1 MAEVTFSEGVSE
13 LFPLTFY
20 QYSWNGPLHS
30 KMDFESFESFTEFLL
45 KELAGFF
52 NVYRGGDKV
61 FVEKYVE
68 NAGMYTIF
76 QSASIRR

>member
-1 MAEVTFSEGVSE
+1 MAEVNFGEGVSE
-13 LFPLTFY
+13 LFPLTFHHY
-20 QYSWNGPLHS
+20 NWNGPLHTR
-30 KMDFESFESFTEFLL
+30 MDFDSFESFTEFL
-45 KELAGFF
+45 KDLAGFF

-76 QSASIRR
+76 QSEKVRR

>member
-1 MAEVTFSEGVSE
+1 MAEVTFGEGVSE
-13 LFPLTFY
+13 LFPLAFY
-20 QYSWNGPLHS
+20 QYSWDGPLHS
-30 KMDFESFESFTEFLL
+30 RMDFDSFESFVEFL
-45 KELAGFF
+45 EAEAGFF

-76 QSASIRR
+76 QSEKVRR